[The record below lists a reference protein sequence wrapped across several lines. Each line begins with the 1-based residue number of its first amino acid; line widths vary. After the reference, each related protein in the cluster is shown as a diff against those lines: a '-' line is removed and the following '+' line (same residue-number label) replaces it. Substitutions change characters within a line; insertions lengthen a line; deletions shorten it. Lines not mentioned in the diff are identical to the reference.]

1 MQSLYFAL
9 ILAFAHSNYSKKKLN
24 FHLSILTSMF
34 ISALLNGAESY
45 RIEEPQ
51 YHRIN
56 KRGLSSF

>member
-9 ILAFAHSNYSKKKLN
+9 ILAFAHSNYSKKKFPFKN
-24 FHLSILTSMF
+24 IDMF

-51 YHRIN
+51 YHLIN
-56 KRGLSSF
+56 KRSILI